1 MVAVAEQRPIA
12 PQVATALGR
21 LVQFMSLEPG
31 WDGESARAPDPTALR
46 NAMLFLLEQVPAGP
60 APGVGPGFDGTIEME
75 WELPNRQGA
84 TVTFGPGEE
93 AYLAV
98 FNDERVLVDALIK
111 ERADLADGLLQAM
124 AHDGR

>member
-21 LVQFMSLEPG
+21 LIQFMSLEPG

-46 NAMLFLLEQVPAGP
+46 NAMLFLLEQIPAGL
-60 APGVGPGFDGTIEME
+60 GPGFDGTIEME

-98 FNDERVLVDALIK
+98 FNDERVLVDALI
-111 ERADLADGLLQAM
+111 EDRADLADGLLQAM
-124 AHDGR
+124 ANNGR